1 MLLYSRVEYN
11 SGGIIIERH
20 SIKIMP
26 SYFSNVEG
34 GRLVVWSPTYH
45 LQLAHLHTCTLAT
58 FHLPLKIPYMLIAT
72 CLIKLELRGVSSLK
86 EKRRIV
92 KSITARLPQKFNVAV
107 AEVEAQ
113 DVWQTAVIALATV
126 GTDAGY
132 LHGLLEKAVAWIDH
146 TRPDAPISDYTIE
159 LF

>member
-1 MLLYSRVEYN
+1 MLV
-11 SGGIIIERH
+11 
-20 SIKIMP
+20 
-26 SYFSNVEG
+26 
-34 GRLVVWSPTYH
+34 
-45 LQLAHLHTCTLAT
+45 
-58 FHLPLKIPYMLIAT
+58 AT
-72 CLIKLELRGVSSLK
+72 CVIKLELNGVFSLK

-92 KSITARLPQKFNVAV
+92 KSITTRLPQKFNVAV

-132 LHGLLEKAVAWIDH
+132 CHAVLEKAVAWVQ
-146 TRPDAPISDYTIE
+146 TNRPDVPIYEYSIE